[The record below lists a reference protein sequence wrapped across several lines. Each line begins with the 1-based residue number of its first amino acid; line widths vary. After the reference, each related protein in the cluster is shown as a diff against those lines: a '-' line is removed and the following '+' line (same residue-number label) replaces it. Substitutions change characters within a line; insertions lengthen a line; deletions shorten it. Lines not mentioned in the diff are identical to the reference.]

1 MGDPPWEVNTISDTH
16 LLQGGFDC
24 LFQLPVATDE
34 HAEILVVAEDGGE
47 CPDEM
52 LDAFF
57 RTHPADVA
65 DEEGAVFVW
74 GGHGEGGKVE
84 EVLAGDEDF
93 VAVGGEVP

>member
-1 MGDPPWEVNTISDTH
+1 M
-16 LLQGGFDC
+16 F
-24 LFQLPVATDE
+24 
-34 HAEILVVAEDGGE
+34 AEDGGQGLGKV
-47 CPDEM
+47 

-57 RTHPADVA
+57 CAQAADVA
-65 DEEGAVFVW
+65 DKRWAVFVW